1 MTALEHYM
9 DLLAMTKQNTLDKF
23 EQRHNR
29 AHGGDYGGQTEYYMA
44 TGKMV
49 PPLIAVARA
58 AFKLMGEGQNYH
70 HDSEPY
76 QAILR
81 ELHSALRDVEGV

>member
-1 MTALEHYM
+1 MTALEHYL
-9 DLLAMTKQNTLDKF
+9 DELAMSKQNSLDKF
-23 EQRHNR
+23 DKQHRR
-29 AHGGDYGGQTEYYMA
+29 AHGEGYGGQTEYYMA

-49 PPLIAVARA
+49 PHLISVARA

-81 ELHSALRDVEGV
+81 ESRTRLS